1 MAGFEIHDR
10 DEKRNHSCSS
20 IYCHVLEQRSLR
32 SAFGDPNGMSGRHC
46 SFNIMSV
53 HDTCACGMN
62 I

>member
-32 SAFGDPNGMSGRHC
+32 CASEDPNGMFGRHY

-53 HDTCACGMN
+53 HDTCTCGMN